1 VARAASAFTD
11 AFTLTNTV
19 AVGIALAAA
28 AAVLVFSPGRGKA
41 TEADE
46 ATDETIDLRD
56 VELGLLPVGVEVGD

>member
-41 TEADE
+41 TE
-46 ATDETIDLRD
+46 TDEVVDLRD
-56 VELGLLPVGVEVGD
+56 VDDLGLLPVGVEVGD